1 MALVDRDHVRELLES
16 PEPDT
21 TLILVDGT
29 CRVVPAD
36 QVEGLTVI
44 SRREL
49 QDQFAGEEMS
59 GEMSGERLDQ
69 LAQRLD
75 TVVRDLGA

>member
-1 MALVDRDHVRELLES
+1 MAFVDRDHVRELLES

-21 TLILVDGT
+21 TLIFVGGA
-29 CRVVPAD
+29 CRVVPAN

-49 QDQFAGEEMS
+49 QGRLTGEETNE
-59 GEMSGERLDQ
+59 EMSGERLDQ
-69 LAQRLD
+69 LAHRLD